1 VVSPLPTSCA
11 GDRLYSSVA
20 PERHVAGAVVV
31 VAVHDAMPSAGAGA
45 ALPAVAAPAHH
56 PVVVAI
62 RVVELHAAA
71 VHRRRGG
78 GGGGDVVRLRGRDHV
93 SGNGGSLILLR
104 GGVGELDGGAADVV
118 GGGERGGVDLEQAR
132 RVGEVEARGAAP
144 QGQRGHVV
152 RARGGLGGGEG
163 AEPDARLLV
172 GLADLAHPAPRGPAP
187 PHAAVHGVPR
197 LPELGPP
204 RRPLGWRRQH
214 RRVLVVAAA
223 AAVRGLRRLLA
234 LVVPVPV
241 AVADGGVLHVMAVVA
256 AAACLAMCW
265 FDAERDG

>member
-1 VVSPLPTSCA
+1 
-11 GDRLYSSVA
+11 
-20 PERHVAGAVVV
+20 
-31 VAVHDAMPSAGAGA
+31 MPSAAA

-56 PVVVAI
+56 PVVAI
-62 RVVELHAAA
+62 RVVKLHAAA
-71 VHRRRGG
+71 VHRRGG
-78 GGGGDVVRLRGRDHV
+78 GGCGGDVVRLRGRDHV
-93 SGNGGSLILLR
+93 SGGGGGSLILLR

-118 GGGERGGVDLEQAR
+118 RGGERGGVDLEQAR

-204 RRPLGWRRQH
+204 RRPLGGRRQH
-214 RRVLVVAAA
+214 RRVLVAA

-234 LVVPVPV
+234 LVVPVAV